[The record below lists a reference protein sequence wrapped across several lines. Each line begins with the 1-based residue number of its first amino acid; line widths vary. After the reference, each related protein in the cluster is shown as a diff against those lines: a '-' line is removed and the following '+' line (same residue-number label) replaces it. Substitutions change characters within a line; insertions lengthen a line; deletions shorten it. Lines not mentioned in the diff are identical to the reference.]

1 LEQVIAKKYAR
12 ALFNAARENGN
23 IEKYYD
29 ELKGILNMLKNK
41 RIYKIITN
49 RGIYIKQKMNFVD
62 AILEGYDREV
72 INFLKLIISKHRES
86 IFDEI
91 FNEYNKLYM
100 DYKGIINATLISAH
114 PLDSDTLERIK
125 SRLESNF
132 NKKVYINST
141 VDESILGGLKILIG
155 NKVIDGSI
163 KGKLETMLKNLVSA
177 S

>member
-12 ALFNAARENGN
+12 ALFNAAIENDS
-23 IEKYYD
+23 IEKYYS
-29 ELKGILNMLKNK
+29 ELKSISEMLKN
-41 RIYKIITN
+41 RQIYKIITT
-49 RGIYIKQKMNFVD
+49 RGIYIKQKMRLID
-62 AILEGYDREV
+62 DILNGYDKEV
-72 INFLKLIISKHRES
+72 INFIKLIISKHREH
-86 IFDEI
+86 IFQEI
-91 FNEYNKLYM
+91 FNEYEKLYL

-114 PLDSDTLERIK
+114 PLDSKTLDAIK

-132 NKKVYINST
+132 KKTVNLNPT

>member
-1 LEQVIAKKYAR
+1 MEQVIAKKYAR
-12 ALFNAARENGN
+12 ALFNAARENNN

-29 ELKGILNMLKNK
+29 ELKDILNVLKNK
-41 RIYKIITN
+41 QIYKIITN
-49 RGIYIKQKMNFVD
+49 RGIYIKQKMSFVD
-62 AILEGYDREV
+62 AILDGYDKEI
-72 INFLKLIISKHRES
+72 INFLKLIISKHRET

-91 FNEYNKLYM
+91 FIEYEKLYM

-114 PLDSDTLERIK
+114 PLDLKTIEEIRNK
-125 SRLESNF
+125 LESNF
-132 NKKVYINST
+132 NKKVSINQT

-163 KGKLETMLKNLVSA
+163 KGKLDLLLKNLVTA